1 MALLPNVLAGAGD
14 KITAV
19 KNVAIAAALAIAEAV
34 NANAIKATLPALID
48 SLRNAQK
55 WPEKMT
61 VLDFIDTL
69 IRTAPTQT
77 SLRVPELIPV
87 VSEAMWDTKK
97 EVKDRA
103 YLTMEKV
110 CQLIVNRDIERFIPE
125 LIKCIAKPE
134 NVPETVHLL
143 GATTFVTE
151 VQEPTLALMVP
162 LLDRGLGER
171 DTAIKRKA
179 AVIVDNMCKLV
190 DDPNIV
196 APFLPKMMPGLQKNY
211 DNLAD
216 PEAREKTKQAL
227 DTLTRVGNVVDG
239 KIPEVSNHGDIATI
253 VGHLKAILTGK
264 HAAAFEKFTPVVEYA
279 AAIAGQLVDE
289 KATDSS
295 EWAENVKPYMTI
307 LVGDDES
314 QSITDA
320 LRKRAIPG
328 AADEAEVEEDEEE
341 GEDLCNCTF
350 SLAYGAKILLNQTSL
365 RLKRGQR
372 YGLCGPNGSGKSTL
386 MRAINN
392 EQVEGFPKQSEV
404 KTVFVEHDLDSED
417 TEMTTI
423 DWTMK
428 KLEEAGVTTTKE
440 DVITQLNEFG
450 FTDQMVQGEISAL
463 SGGWKM
469 KLALCRAVF
478 EAPDI
483 LLLDEPT
490 NHLDVKNVKWLE
502 DYLKNS
508 PCTSIIVSH
517 DSSFLDNVC
526 QHIVHYERFKLKRYK
541 GNLKE
546 FVRRLPSAKS
556 YYELGASEI
565 EFSFPEPGFLEGVK
579 TKAKAILRATKM
591 SFQYPGTT
599 KPQIQEISFQCS
611 LGSRIAVI
619 GPNGAGKSTL
629 INVLTG
635 ELIPTGGEIYQHENI
650 RIAYIKQHAFA
661 HIDNHLDK
669 TPSEYI
675 QWRFQTGEDRET
687 MDRANKI
694 ITEADEEA
702 MNKIF
707 KIEGTQRRIIGI
719 NSRRKFKNSYEYE
732 CSFALGDNVG
742 MKNERWSP
750 MMTADNAWL
759 PRSELLASHQKMV
772 ADVDMKEALASGQF
786 RPLVRK
792 EIENHCANF
801 GLDAEL
807 VSHSR
812 MRGLSG
818 GQRVK
823 VVLSACSW
831 QRPHLIVLD
840 EPTNYLDR
848 DSLGALS
855 KALKKFEGGVIIITH
870 SAEFTKDLTEEVWA
884 VVDGKMTP
892 SGHNWVQGQGAGPR
906 IKGEEG
912 EEEEKFDA
920 MGNKIEST
928 KKKAKLTSSEAR
940 KKKKD
945 RMARRKRG
953 EEVCQLLDSLASAS
967 HVLTR
972 PIGLQRRGRLNV
984 SLSDLSHGFSVT
996 FGYTKVAFFLY
1007 GFGLHGRA
1015 LMGLCFSCFVRMIVM
1030 PLMPPAMYVWLAMAR
1045 TCPPKT
1051 GDPGMVGPDAPL
1063 AGQEGRCLDEWAGV
1077 LSWMEDNLHH
1087 DDTECFG
1094 NACCCAL
1101 KRDELSLPRANRV
1114 SNLHCCVGDQV
1125 EAQPAVES
1133 GEQEAPLI

>member
-1 MALLPNVLAGAGD
+1 MSADKVLADLMNGLTISKDASATKEASSAIATFINGHIKDVAVPTKTFEALSKQLNNKKDAAVREKALTAIQAIAQHAEIASNVEPFLIELLPTVLASAGD
-14 KITAV
+14 KITSV
-19 KNVAIAAALAIAEAV
+19 KTAAIATGLAIAEAINP
-34 NANAIKATLPALID
+34 NAVKAALPAVLE

-55 WPEKMT
+55 FPERLLA
-61 VLDFIDTL
+61 LDFLDTL
-69 IRTAPTQT
+69 IRTAQAQMST
-77 SLRVPELIPV
+77 RVPELIPA
-87 VSEAMWDTKK
+87 VSEAMWVTKK
-97 EVKDRA
+97 EVSARA
-103 YLTMEKV
+103 FKTMETV
-110 CQLIVNRDIERFIPE
+110 CGLIVNKDIEKFIPE

-151 VQEPTLALMVP
+151 VQSPTLALMVP
-162 LLDRGLGER
+162 LLDRGLAER
-171 DTAIKRKA
+171 DTAIKRKS

-190 DDPNIV
+190 DDPNVV

-211 DNLAD
+211 ETLAD
-216 PEAREKTKQAL
+216 PEAREKTRQAL
-227 DTLTRVGNVVDG
+227 DTIIRVGNVVDG
-239 KIPEVSNHGDIATI
+239 KIPEASNHGDLQI
-253 VGHLKAILTGK
+253 VLKHVKDILGSK
-264 HAAAFEKFTPVVEYA
+264 PAASDEKFAPVLTYI
-279 AAIAGQLVDE
+279 AAIAGQLIDE
-289 KATDSS
+289 KEVEPAV
-295 EWAENVKPYMTI
+295 WALNLKPFVTVA
-307 LVGDDES
+307 VGEAEAEKTVES
-314 QSITDA
+314 I
-320 LRKRAIPG
+320 RKRATPG
-328 AADEAEVEEDEEE
+328 AGEEAEVEEDDEE

-350 SLAYGAKILLNQTSL
+350 SLAYGAKILLNQTHL

-428 KLEEAGVTTTKE
+428 KLAEAKVDVSTEAVTGR
-440 DVITQLNEFG
+440 LNEFG
-450 FTDQMVQGEISAL
+450 FTKQMVEGDISAL

-478 EAPDI
+478 EEPDI

-502 DYLKNS
+502 DYLINS

-526 QHIVHYERFKLKRYK
+526 QHIVHYERFKLKRYR
-541 GNLKE
+541 GNLKD
-546 FVRRLPSAKS
+546 FVNRLPSAKA
-556 YYELGASEI
+556 YYELGASEM
-565 EFSFPEPGFLEGVK
+565 EFTFPEPGFLEGVK

-591 SFQYPGTT
+591 SFQYPGTP
-599 KPQIQEISFQCS
+599 KPQISDITFQCS
-611 LGSRIAVI
+611 LNSRIAVI

-629 INVLTG
+629 VNVLTG
-635 ELIPTGGEIYQHENI
+635 ELIPTGGETYQHENI

-675 QWRFQTGEDRET
+675 QWRFATGEDRET

-694 ITEADEEA
+694 ITEEDEAA
-702 MNKIF
+702 MNKVFRIGDTF
-707 KIEGTQRRIIGI
+707 RRVIGI

-732 CSFALGDNVG
+732 CSFALGENLG
-742 MKNERWSP
+742 MKNERWVP
-750 MMTADNAWL
+750 MMSADNEWL
-759 PRSELLASHQKMV
+759 PRTELLASHQKMV

-792 EIENHCANF
+792 EIETHCSNF
-801 GLDAEL
+801 GMDAEL
-807 VSHSR
+807 ISHSR

-823 VVLSACSW
+823 VVLAACSW

-855 KALKKFEGGVIIITH
+855 KALKKFEGGVIIISH

-884 VVDGKMTP
+884 VLDGKMTP
-892 SGHNWVQGQGAGPR
+892 SGHNWVQGQGSGPR
-906 IKGEEG
+906 LKGDEEDA
-912 EEEEKFDA
+912 EDKFDA
-920 MGNKIEST
+920 MGNKIAAT
-928 KKKAKLTSSEAR
+928 KKKVKLTSSEAR

-953 EEVCQLLDSLASAS
+953 EEVF
-967 HVLTR
+967 
-972 PIGLQRRGRLNV
+972 
-984 SLSDLSHGFSVT
+984 SD
-996 FGYTKVAFFLY
+996 
-1007 GFGLHGRA
+1007 
-1015 LMGLCFSCFVRMIVM
+1015 
-1030 PLMPPAMYVWLAMAR
+1030 
-1045 TCPPKT
+1045 
-1051 GDPGMVGPDAPL
+1051 
-1063 AGQEGRCLDEWAGV
+1063 
-1077 LSWMEDNLHH
+1077 ED
-1087 DDTECFG
+1087 D
-1094 NACCCAL
+1094 
-1101 KRDELSLPRANRV
+1101 
-1114 SNLHCCVGDQV
+1114 
-1125 EAQPAVES
+1125 
-1133 GEQEAPLI
+1133 I

>member
-1 MALLPNVLAGAGD
+1 MPTENQQSIKVLDELFQKLTVSKESSDIKESSNELASFINGRIGDQVVPDNVIEGLKKQLANKKDATAREKACVAIEAIASHAEVSAAVEPYLVVLLPAVLAAVGD

-19 KNVAIAAALAIAEAV
+19 KNAAQGAVLAIAGGI
-34 NANAIKATLPALID
+34 NANAVKAALPCVMESIR
-48 SLRNAQK
+48 SAQK
-55 WPEKMT
+55 WPEKMAA
-61 VLDFIDTL
+61 LDFVEYL
-69 IRTAPTQT
+69 VKNSPAQ
-77 SLRVPELIPV
+77 LAYRVPELIPV
-87 VSEAMWDTKK
+87 ISESMWDTKK
-97 EVKDRA
+97 EVKERA
-103 YLTMEKV
+103 YKTMEQL
-110 CQLIVNRDIERFIPE
+110 CQLIVNKDIERFIPE

-162 LLDRGLGER
+162 LLDRGLAER
-171 DTAIKRKA
+171 DTAIKRKT

-190 DDPNIV
+190 DDPNVV

-211 DNLAD
+211 ENLAD
-216 PEAREKTKQAL
+216 PEARDKTKQAL
-227 DTLTRVGNVVDG
+227 DTLTRVGDIKNGV
-239 KIPEVSNHGDIATI
+239 IPEPTFPGAVNVIQPKVT
-253 VGHLKAILTGK
+253 
-264 HAAAFEKFTPVVEYA
+264 AALSPKFANYVEKMGPVTEYIS
-279 AAIAGQLVDE
+279 AIAGQLVDE
-289 KATDSS
+289 KEVESMIWVDNLKAYVSVISGIDN
-295 EWAENVKPYMTI
+295 AE
-307 LVGDDES
+307 
-314 QSITDA
+314 SIVENIRKAA
-320 LRKRAIPG
+320 LPG
-328 AADEAEVEEDEEE
+328 AVAEAEAEEDEEE

-350 SLAYGAKILLNQTSL
+350 SLAYGAKILLNQTHL

-392 EQVEGFPKQSEV
+392 EQVEGFPKQDEV
-404 KTVFVEHDLDSED
+404 KTVFVEHDLDSAD

-428 KLEEAGVTTTKE
+428 KLEEAGVTTTQA
-440 DVITQLNEFG
+440 DVEKQLNEFG
-450 FTDQMVQGEISAL
+450 FTEQMVKGEISAL

-502 DYLKNS
+502 EYLKNS
-508 PCTSIIVSH
+508 ACTSIIVSH
-517 DSSFLDNVC
+517 DSGFLDNVC

-541 GNLKE
+541 GNLAA
-546 FVRRLPSAKS
+546 FVARNPSAKS
-556 YYELGASEI
+556 YYELGESEI

-579 TKAKAILRATKM
+579 TKAKAILRATHM
-591 SFQYPGTT
+591 SFQYPGTS
-599 KPQIQEISFQCS
+599 KPQISDISFQCS

-635 ELIPTGGEIYQHENI
+635 ELIPTQGEIYQHENI

-694 ITEADEEA
+694 ITEADEKA
-702 MNKIF
+702 MDKVF
-707 KIEGTQRRIIGI
+707 RVEGSQRRVIGI

-732 CSFALGDNVG
+732 CSFALGENIG
-742 MKNERWSP
+742 MKNERWVP
-750 MMTADNAWL
+750 MMSADNAWL
-759 PRSELLASHQKMV
+759 PRNELLGSHQKMV

-792 EIENHCANF
+792 EIESHCANF

-823 VVLSACSW
+823 TVLAACSW

-884 VVDGKMTP
+884 VMDGKMTP

-906 IKGEEG
+906 LKADDGD
-912 EEEEKFDA
+912 EEEKFDA
-920 MGNKIEST
+920 MGNKIVTT
-928 KKKAKLTSSEAR
+928 KKKVKLSSSEAR
-940 KKKKD
+940 KKKKE

-953 EEVCQLLDSLASAS
+953 EEVF
-967 HVLTR
+967 
-972 PIGLQRRGRLNV
+972 
-984 SLSDLSHGFSVT
+984 SD
-996 FGYTKVAFFLY
+996 
-1007 GFGLHGRA
+1007 
-1015 LMGLCFSCFVRMIVM
+1015 
-1030 PLMPPAMYVWLAMAR
+1030 
-1045 TCPPKT
+1045 
-1051 GDPGMVGPDAPL
+1051 
-1063 AGQEGRCLDEWAGV
+1063 
-1077 LSWMEDNLHH
+1077 EDDL
-1087 DDTECFG
+1087 
-1094 NACCCAL
+1094 
-1101 KRDELSLPRANRV
+1101 
-1114 SNLHCCVGDQV
+1114 
-1125 EAQPAVES
+1125 
-1133 GEQEAPLI
+1133 

>member
-1 MALLPNVLAGAGD
+1 VAITAIASHGEVSATVEPYLVVLLPDVLAAVGD

-19 KNVAIAAALAIAEAV
+19 KEAAQQAVAAIAGAINGNAVKAALPHIVES
-34 NANAIKATLPALID
+34 I
-48 SLRNAQK
+48 RNAQK
-55 WPEKMT
+55 WPEKMAA
-61 VLDFIDTL
+61 LDFIDAL
-69 IRTAPTQT
+69 VKRAPAQFGY
-77 SLRVPELIPV
+77 RVAELIPV
-87 VSEAMWDTKK
+87 ISESMWDTKK
-97 EVKDRA
+97 EVKERG
-103 YLTMEKV
+103 YKTMESL

-162 LLDRGLGER
+162 LLDRGLAER
-171 DTAIKRKA
+171 ETAIKRKS

-196 APFLPKMMPGLQKNY
+196 APFLPKMMPALQKNY

-227 DTLTRVGNVVDG
+227 DTLTRVGDIKDG
-239 KIPEVSNHGDIATI
+239 KIPEARNDGDLKI
-253 VGHLKAILTGK
+253 VLGKTKELLTPKYGHYL
-264 HAAAFEKFTPVVEYA
+264 EKMGPVAEYI
-279 AAIAGQLVDE
+279 AAIAGQLIDE
-289 KATDSS
+289 KETEASI
-295 EWAENVKPYMTI
+295 WVENIKPYMSVITGI
-307 LVGDDES
+307 DNSENLVG
-314 QSITDA
+314 A
-320 LRKRAIPG
+320 LRLKASPG
-328 AADEAEVEEDEEE
+328 ATEAAATEEDEEE

-350 SLAYGAKILLNQTSL
+350 SLAYGAKILLNQTHL

-404 KTVFVEHDLDSED
+404 KTVFVEHDLDSAD

-428 KLEEAGVTTTKE
+428 KLQEAKV
-440 DVITQLNEFG
+440 DVAQADVEKQLNDFG
-450 FTDQMVQGEISAL
+450 FTEQMVKGEISAL

-502 DYLKNS
+502 DYLINS

-517 DSSFLDNVC
+517 DSGFLDNVC
-526 QHIVHYERFKLKRYK
+526 QHIVHYERYKLKRYR

-546 FVRRLPSAKS
+546 FVRRVPSAKS
-556 YYELGASEI
+556 YYELGASEM
-565 EFSFPEPGFLEGVK
+565 EFTFPEPGFLEGVK

-591 SFQYPGTT
+591 SFQYPGTS
-599 KPQIQEISFQCS
+599 KPQVTDITFQCS

-629 INVLTG
+629 INVLCG

-661 HIDNHLDK
+661 HIDDHLDK

-687 MDRANKI
+687 MDRANKV
-694 ITEADEEA
+694 ITEADEKA
-702 MNKIF
+702 MDKIF
-707 KIEGTQRRIIGI
+707 KIEGSQRRVIGI

-732 CSFALGDNVG
+732 CSFALGENVG
-742 MKNERWSP
+742 MKNERWVP
-750 MMTADNAWL
+750 MMSADNVWL

-792 EIENHCANF
+792 EIESHCANF

-823 VVLSACSW
+823 TVLAACSW

-884 VVDGKMTP
+884 VMDGKMTP
-892 SGHNWVQGQGAGPR
+892 SGHNWVAGQGAGPR
-906 IKGEEG
+906 LKQDGDD
-912 EEEEKFDA
+912 EEEKFDA
-920 MGNKIEST
+920 MGNKIVST

-940 KKKKD
+940 KKKKE

-953 EEVCQLLDSLASAS
+953 EEVF
-967 HVLTR
+967 
-972 PIGLQRRGRLNV
+972 
-984 SLSDLSHGFSVT
+984 SD
-996 FGYTKVAFFLY
+996 
-1007 GFGLHGRA
+1007 
-1015 LMGLCFSCFVRMIVM
+1015 
-1030 PLMPPAMYVWLAMAR
+1030 
-1045 TCPPKT
+1045 
-1051 GDPGMVGPDAPL
+1051 
-1063 AGQEGRCLDEWAGV
+1063 
-1077 LSWMEDNLHH
+1077 ED
-1087 DDTECFG
+1087 D
-1094 NACCCAL
+1094 
-1101 KRDELSLPRANRV
+1101 
-1114 SNLHCCVGDQV
+1114 
-1125 EAQPAVES
+1125 
-1133 GEQEAPLI
+1133 

>member
-1 MALLPNVLAGAGD
+1 MPSENAQSIKVLDDLMNKLTISKDAAATKDASAALASFINGAIEDQEAPTKLATAIQAIAQHSEISANVEPYLVVLLPLVLAAIGD

-19 KNVAIAAALAIAEAV
+19 KNAATAAAVAIIEAINPNSVKAALPHIT
-34 NANAIKATLPALID
+34 NSILT
-48 SLRNAQK
+48 AQK

-61 VLDFIDTL
+61 ALDCIDTL
-69 IRTAPTQT
+69 VRTAPAQ
-77 SLRVPELIPV
+77 LAYRVPELIPV
-87 VSEAMWDTKK
+87 ISESMWDTKK

-103 YLTMEKV
+103 YKTMEKI
-110 CQLIVNRDIERFIPE
+110 CELIVNRDIERFIPE

-151 VQEPTLALMVP
+151 VHEPTLALMVP
-162 LLDRGLGER
+162 LLDRGLAER
-171 DTAIKRKA
+171 ETAIKRKA

-190 DDPNIV
+190 DDPSIV
-196 APFLPKMMPGLQKNY
+196 APFLPKMMPGLTKNFET
-211 DNLAD
+211 LAD

-227 DTLTRVGNVVDG
+227 DTLIRVGAIKDG
-239 KIPEVSNHGDIATI
+239 KIPEVRHDGDVDTI
-253 VGHLKAILTGK
+253 VAHLKAVIPAKHSAVAEKLT
-264 HAAAFEKFTPVVEYA
+264 AVVEYIG
-279 AAIAGQLVDE
+279 AIGGQLVDE
-289 KATDSS
+289 KEIESTV
-295 EWAENVKPYMTI
+295 WAAAVKPFASV
-307 LVGDDES
+307 LVGDA
-314 QSITDA
+314 DA
-320 LRKRAIPG
+320 EAVVDSLRKRASPG
-328 AADEAEVEEDEEE
+328 IEEDEKEE
-341 GEDLCNCTF
+341 DEDDDGEDLCNCTF
-350 SLAYGAKILLNQTSL
+350 SLAYGAKILLNQTHL
-365 RLKRGQR
+365 RLKRGRR

-404 KTVFVEHDLDSED
+404 KTVFVEHDLDSAD

-428 KLEEAGVTTTKE
+428 KLEEAGVTSSKE
-440 DVITQLNEFG
+440 EVEARLAEFG
-450 FTDQMVQGEISAL
+450 FSPVMISGDITAL

-502 DYLKNS
+502 DYLINS

-517 DSSFLDNVC
+517 DSGFLDNVT
-526 QHIVHYERFKLKRYK
+526 QYIIHYERFKLKRYK

-546 FVRRLPSAKS
+546 FVRKNPHAKS
-556 YYELGASEI
+556 YYELGESEM

-591 SFQYPGTT
+591 SFQYPGTP
-599 KPQIQEISFQCS
+599 KPQITDITFQCS

-635 ELIPTGGEIYQHENI
+635 ELIPTTGEIYQHENI

-694 ITEADEEA
+694 ITEDDEKA
-702 MNKIF
+702 MDKIF
-707 KIEGTQRRIIGI
+707 KVEGSQRRVIGI

-732 CSFALGDNVG
+732 CSFALGENVG
-742 MKNERWSP
+742 MKNERWVP

-792 EIENHCANF
+792 EIESHCSNF

-812 MRGLSG
+812 MKGLSG

-823 VVLSACSW
+823 VVLAACSW

-884 VVDGKMTP
+884 VMDGKMTP

-906 IKGEEG
+906 LKQGDGDEED
-912 EEEEKFDA
+912 KFDA
-920 MGNKIEST
+920 MGNKIVST

-940 KKKKD
+940 KKKKE

-953 EEVCQLLDSLASAS
+953 EEVF
-967 HVLTR
+967 
-972 PIGLQRRGRLNV
+972 
-984 SLSDLSHGFSVT
+984 SD
-996 FGYTKVAFFLY
+996 
-1007 GFGLHGRA
+1007 
-1015 LMGLCFSCFVRMIVM
+1015 
-1030 PLMPPAMYVWLAMAR
+1030 
-1045 TCPPKT
+1045 
-1051 GDPGMVGPDAPL
+1051 
-1063 AGQEGRCLDEWAGV
+1063 
-1077 LSWMEDNLHH
+1077 ED
-1087 DDTECFG
+1087 D
-1094 NACCCAL
+1094 
-1101 KRDELSLPRANRV
+1101 
-1114 SNLHCCVGDQV
+1114 
-1125 EAQPAVES
+1125 
-1133 GEQEAPLI
+1133 